1 MKLAVSSYP
10 HSSIGGAD
18 AEPVPFSDLHRSSG
32 EGVKKR
38 PKTQRDEEG
47 EEREASDGWEEHC
60 SGASPTGR
68 LG

>member
-1 MKLAVSSYP
+1 MILAISCP
-10 HSSIGGAD
+10 HLSMGDAD
-18 AEPVPFSDLHRSSG
+18 AKTVPFSDLHRSSG
-32 EGVKKR
+32 EGVKKP

-60 SGASPTGR
+60 SGALPTGR